1 MKNGNLKSMSVDELW
16 ELHEFVAAELSR
28 KMRAEQA
35 TLENRLRQLGG
46 AIGDGGL
53 KRARRPYPKVLP
65 RYRNPKNRRETWA
78 GRGKQPRWL
87 AAQLHDGRRL
97 TDFLIQ

>member
-1 MKNGNLKSMSVDELW
+1 LKNFIDLRVYGTGQDNLKSVWHNLRSAWHNLRTFESNRMKNGNLKSMSVDELW

-53 KRARRPYPKVLP
+53 
-65 RYRNPKNRRETWA
+65 
-78 GRGKQPRWL
+78 
-87 AAQLHDGRRL
+87 
-97 TDFLIQ
+97 